1 MWRGEKSPRE
11 NTKSHHL
18 ANFCVA
24 PFPVLP
30 RKYAFTTWHK
40 SATIQYGD
48 LMSNTIT
55 RKQIA
60 EGLPK
65 TDICLDQ
72 HGTRLVYILH
82 DGILNLN
89 K

>member
-1 MWRGEKSPRE
+1 
-11 NTKSHHL
+11 
-18 ANFCVA
+18 
-24 PFPVLP
+24 
-30 RKYAFTTWHK
+30 
-40 SATIQYGD
+40 
-48 LMSNTIT
+48 MSNTIK

-89 K
+89 KFNTHIR